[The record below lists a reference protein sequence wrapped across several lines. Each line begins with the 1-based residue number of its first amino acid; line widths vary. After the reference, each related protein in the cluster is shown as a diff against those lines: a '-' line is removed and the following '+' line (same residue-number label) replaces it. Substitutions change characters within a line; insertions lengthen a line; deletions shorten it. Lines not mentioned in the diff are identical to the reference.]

1 MINAADNA
9 MPSITAGYLH
19 QVRKKMILMGVL
31 LADAY
36 AIGKILYPA
45 AFSDIDPERKCD
57 EIYTYLVGQ
66 PVYVQIIL
74 LILSK

>member
-1 MINAADNA
+1 M
-9 MPSITAGYLH
+9 
-19 QVRKKMILMGVL
+19 VLMGVL

-57 EIYTYLVGQ
+57 EIHTYLVGQ
-66 PVYVQIIL
+66 PVYFQIIL